1 MVARK
6 ISKAEQKRLSGE
18 DDTRILTKKRAAPTY
33 EKVEEKRDHII
44 MSQAPDFTNAA
55 PVKEA
60 PMKHE
65 MPMGL
70 SAEKIQPLVDAILQS
85 NQQVADALHDLRKN
99 SEKTRPLIDAIHIG
113 NIERNGQNRIS
124 GADMNVTY
132 RGDK

>member
-44 MSQAPDFTNAA
+44 MSQAPDFT
-55 PVKEA
+55 
-60 PMKHE
+60 HE